1 MKRNFWK
8 MGLATALTMTG
19 VTVVAPLKSVNAT
32 TIKAPIKRVQINYLP
47 GKGVKIWTN
56 YEGGQLITFRAQNN
70 SKWNVAE
77 IAIDRKDRLWYKIG
91 ENEWIEARYTIDLEK
106 EKPNNKK
113 QLHLLTDK
121 ASKEIKNHKKTKGQ
135 KVEQQLVVPTNKP
148 KNNRGL
154 NAQNRVNATQRIQ
167 AVVDMA
173 KAQVGKGYVWGG
185 DGPDNFDCSG
195 LVQYIYNQVG
205 GVKLPRVTTDQVKVG
220 STVSMDKLKP
230 GDLLYWGAV
239 NAPYHIGIYI
249 GNNQFIHAATPEQ
262 GVVQQVLSSYFYPC
276 VAKRVIF

>member
-8 MGLATALTMTG
+8 MGLATTLTMAG

-32 TIKAPIKRVQINYLP
+32 TMKAPIKRVQINYLP

-56 YEGGQLITFRAQNN
+56 YEGGQLITFRAKNN

-121 ASKEIKNHKKTKGQ
+121 VSKGIKNHKKTKGQ

-154 NAQNRVNATQRIQ
+154 NTQNMVNAAQRIQ

-173 KAQVGKGYVWGG
+173 KAKVGKGYVWGG
-185 DGPDNFDCSG
+185 NGPNNFDCSG

>member
-8 MGLATALTMTG
+8 MGLATTLTMTG

-32 TIKAPIKRVQINYLP
+32 TMKAPIKRVQINYLP

-56 YEGGQLITFRAQNN
+56 YEGGQLITFRAKNN

-77 IAIDRKDRLWYKIG
+77 IAIDHKDRLWYKIG

-113 QLHLLTDK
+113 QLHLLPDK
-121 ASKEIKNHKKTKGQ
+121 ASKETKNHKKTKGQ

-154 NAQNRVNATQRIQ
+154 NAQNRVNAAQRIQ

-185 DGPDNFDCSG
+185 NGPDNFDCSG

>member
-8 MGLATALTMTG
+8 MGLATTLTMAG

-32 TIKAPIKRVQINYLP
+32 TMKAPIKRVQINYLP

-56 YEGGQLITFRAQNN
+56 YEGGQLITFRAKNN

-121 ASKEIKNHKKTKGQ
+121 VSKGIKNHKKTKGQ
-135 KVEQQLVVPTNKP
+135 KVEQQLVVPTNKS

-154 NAQNRVNATQRIQ
+154 NTQNMVNAAQRIQ

-173 KAQVGKGYVWGG
+173 KAKVGKGYVWGG
-185 DGPDNFDCSG
+185 NGPNNFDCSG